1 MVGLSD
7 ADIRQRLQRL
17 PGWELSPD
25 GIRRTVKCKDFKAV
39 MALVNAVADL
49 AETANHHPD
58 MLIFGWN
65 KVTFTLMTHSEHA
78 VTEKDFALA
87 ERIEGAARPAPR

>member
-1 MVGLSD
+1 MARLSE
-7 ADIRQRLQRL
+7 AEIRDRLKAL
-17 PGWELSPD
+17 PEWTLTPE
-25 GIRRTVKCKDFKAV
+25 GIRRTVKCKDFKAA

-49 AETANHHPD
+49 AEAANHHPD
-58 MLIFGWN
+58 MLVFGWS

-87 ERIEGAARPAPR
+87 ERIEGAARAAPR